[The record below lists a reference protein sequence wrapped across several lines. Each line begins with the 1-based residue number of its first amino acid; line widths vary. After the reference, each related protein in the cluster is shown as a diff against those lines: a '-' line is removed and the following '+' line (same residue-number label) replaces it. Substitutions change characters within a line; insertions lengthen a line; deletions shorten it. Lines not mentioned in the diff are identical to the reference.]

1 MERNSHKILIVD
13 DELRI
18 RNLLRLYL
26 EREGVDVDEADTGED
41 GLEKALSYYYDLLIL
56 DVMLPGM
63 DGLFL
68 TSKIRQYK
76 TTPILIITAKTSEKD
91 IIEGFEAGADDFVTK
106 PFSPREVVYRIKRLI
121 ERSQGIES
129 NDTTVLRRLKLRDF
143 VIEENHLLTSN
154 GKEVYLTTKEYE
166 LLFYLATSPDKLF
179 SRENILQHVWDYDYS
194 VDYRTVDTHIKR
206 IREKLD
212 MISPNS
218 SSMIRTVWGLGYK
231 FELN

>member
-1 MERNSHKILIVD
+1 MELHSHKILIVD

-26 EREGVDVDEADTGED
+26 EREGAHVDEANTGED
-41 GLEKALSYYYDLLIL
+41 GLDKALSCYYDLLIL

-76 TTPILIITAKTSEKD
+76 TTPILIITAKTTEKD
-91 IIEGFEAGADDFVTK
+91 IIEGFEAGADDYVTK
-106 PFSPREVVYRIKRLI
+106 PFSPREVVHRIKRLI
-121 ERSQGIES
+121 QKSQGMKGD
-129 NDTTVLRRLKLRDF
+129 DTSFQRRLKLRDF

-166 LLFYLATSPDKLF
+166 LLLYLATSPDKLF

-194 VDYRTVDTHIKR
+194 VDHRTVDTHIKR

-212 MISPNS
+212 MISPKS

-231 FELN
+231 FELS

>member
-1 MERNSHKILIVD
+1 MELHSHKILIVD

-26 EREGVDVDEADTGED
+26 EREGVDVEEAITGED
-41 GLEKALSYYYDLLIL
+41 GLDKALSGYYDLLVL

-76 TTPILIITAKTSEKD
+76 TIPILIITAKTSEKD
-91 IIEGFEAGADDFVTK
+91 IIEGFEAGADDYVTK
-106 PFSPREVVYRIKRLI
+106 PFSPREVVHRIKRLI
-121 ERSQGIES
+121 QRSQEMES
-129 NDTTVLRRLKLRDF
+129 VDTAFQRRLKLRDF

-212 MISPNS
+212 MISPKS